1 MLKCVNG
8 GSGPGV
14 LMVALEESAG
24 RATPPQG
31 GFEPNLLICRSAESV
46 CSLLVGYLRKIG
58 ARSFSDLFKALG
70 DVCCMFAADEC
81 WNYLHAA
88 GYVSD

>member
-1 MLKCVNG
+1 
-8 GSGPGV
+8 
-14 LMVALEESAG
+14 MVDLEVSAG
-24 RATPPQG
+24 HAAPPQG
-31 GFEPNLLICRSAESV
+31 GLESNRLIRRSAENV

-58 ARSFSDLFKALG
+58 ARSFSDLFNALG
-70 DVCCMFAADEC
+70 DVCSMFAPDEC